1 MNAIVARP
9 RPVAIRLHKASV
21 HNLLMDKASTDSRL
35 RIAGSFPI
43 ALDRDVLHV
52 YGEPAFHYFL
62 NIERARSIRSA
73 RLCVLLRVDLKDGHG
88 VPTQLSTATSE
99 RLFVALAQSVR
110 ETDFVGW
117 YEDQRVAG
125 AVLTEVAEDPQNDS
139 IRRTLDRIRRRFE
152 TTIPVAMSSRLDI
165 RVNTIRDERTW
176 S

>member
-1 MNAIVARP
+1 MAIHLHNAAV
-9 RPVAIRLHKASV
+9 HKSQ
-21 HNLLMDKASTDSRL
+21 MDQAPTDTRL
-35 RIAGSFPI
+35 RDAGSFPI

-62 NIERARSIRSA
+62 DIERARSIRSA
-73 RLCVLLRVDLKDGHG
+73 RPCVLLRIDLKDRQG
-88 VPTQLSTATSE
+88 VPTQMSRATGE
-99 RLFVALAQSVR
+99 RLFLALAQSVR

-125 AVLTEVAEDPQNDS
+125 AVLTEVAEERQNDS

-152 TTIPVAMSSRLDI
+152 TNFPVAMSSRLDI